1 MTTQVRV
8 GLACFVWKDGQF
20 LLLKRTGS
28 HGAETWGLP
37 GGHLE
42 LNESWE
48 ECAVREVLEES
59 GLKIKNIRFLTAT
72 NDIFLTEKKHYITIW
87 MTSDWAA
94 GEPSIMEPDKCTAQ
108 KWCTYN
114 TMSQPLFL
122 PLANL
127 KQLYPNL
134 FSVTS

>member
-8 GLACFVWKDGQF
+8 GIGCFVWKDGQL

-48 ECAVREVLEES
+48 ECAAREVFEES

-72 NDIFLTEKKHYITIW
+72 NDIFLAEKKHYITIW

-94 GEPSIMEPDKCTAQ
+94 GEPSIMEPDKCIAQ

-127 KQLYPNL
+127 KQTYPNL
-134 FSVTS
+134 FSATS